1 MCEVELTII
10 NITHYSTVTS
20 RQIPAVMIRMIP
32 NLTFTGCSDKAFP
45 LPKIVMST
53 TFINRA
59 SCYHNYFETKISTLA
74 VDKVFVSKIVSEL
87 KE

>member
-1 MCEVELTII
+1 MMCEVELTII

-45 LPKIVMST
+45 LPKIVMCMIVDY

-59 SCYHNYFETKISTLA
+59 SCYHNYFK
-74 VDKVFVSKIVSEL
+74 KL
-87 KE
+87 KYRH